1 MPPTQIFVK
10 SRWRHIYLKY
20 PTMKKLFLSA
30 LGNPKH
36 RYLFIFTVFAMC
48 ALTIATQLEVLAI
61 GVMTKKGP
69 DAFELFAPIK
79 EGALQRVDA
88 IDRKT
93 VDERW
98 GEMTH
103 SDILTKEEA
112 RDFIANMKSSDR
124 IQQAINVID
133 RYFPISN
140 SLRHLA
146 IVLVFVALFKA
157 VTLFAHRFATRVLA
171 IRVSRDLR
179 QEYFEHI
186 QSMPMEFYQNYN
198 IGSLSSRVVGDSSM
212 IAEAVTAVLTN
223 YLQTPFTVVSTL
235 ILCFYTSWQLSLIVF
250 LGFPLIVIPIVYISG
265 RVRKIS
271 RQIQQNQEQFTSVLI
286 DFLSGIQTVKVFSME
301 DFSLKKYK
309 EQNEQMA
316 RLEKKSARYDLSSRP
331 VVHTIAMSF
340 LSISM
345 LWGLYVL
352 KLSVPEALFFC
363 GLLYVF
369 YEPVKKFAEENSRI
383 QRGIAAADR
392 MYDVMSVKPCITDRP
407 DAVKLTEFKE
417 SIEFDNVSF
426 RYGNEW
432 ILNNLSFSVKK
443 GETVAIVG
451 PTGAGKSTIV
461 QLIPRLY
468 EPQSGEIRIDG
479 LPIESYTQKSLRD
492 QIAFVPQRPFLFID
506 TVAAN
511 VSFGCP
517 YTLEKVKEAAVKAHA
532 HEFIERLPNR
542 YDSILSETGKNL
554 SGGQQQRLAIARALF
569 KDAPILILDEA
580 TSALDTVSEHG
591 IKTAIAALRG
601 QMTQIIIAHRLTTI
615 EDADKIIYLEGG
627 QKIAEGTK
635 DELLKCCPGFRQM
648 WNAMHQSSGQRELAH
663 AL

>member
-1 MPPTQIFVK
+1 
-10 SRWRHIYLKY
+10 
-20 PTMKKLFLSA
+20 MKKLFFA
-30 LGNPKH
+30 VFANTKH
-36 RYLFIFTVFAMC
+36 RVLFIFTIAAMC
-48 ALTIATQLEVLAI
+48 ALTVSTQLEVLAI

-69 DAFELFAPIK
+69 DVFELFAPIK
-79 EGALQRVDA
+79 DGTLQRVDA
-88 IDRKT
+88 IDRST
-93 VDERW
+93 LNERW
-98 GEMTH
+98 DEMTI
-103 SDILTKEEA
+103 SNPDVLTKEEA
-112 RDFIANMKSSDR
+112 RNFITNTRSSDR
-124 IQQAINVID
+124 IQQVINVMD
-133 RYFPISN
+133 HYFPISSN
-140 SLRHLA
+140 LRNLA
-146 IVLVFVALFKA
+146 IILVCVALFKA

-198 IGSLSSRVVGDSSM
+198 IGSLSSRVVGDTSL
-212 IAEAVTAVLTN
+212 IAEAVTAVMTN
-223 YLQTPFTVVSTL
+223 YLQTPFTILSTL
-235 ILCFYTSWQLSLIVF
+235 VLCFFTSWQLSLIVF

-352 KLSVPEALFFC
+352 KLSVSEALFFC

-369 YEPVKKFAEENSRI
+369 YEPVKKFAEENSHI

-392 MYDVMSVKPCITDRP
+392 MFDVMSIKPRIVDSP
-407 DAVKLTEFKE
+407 DAVELEGFK
-417 SIEFDNVSF
+417 SALEFDKVSF

-432 ILNNLSFSVKK
+432 ILNDLSFSVRK

-479 LPIESYTQKSLRD
+479 QPINSYTQKSLREN
-492 QIAFVPQRPFLFID
+492 IAFVPQKPFLFID

-511 VSFGCP
+511 ISFGCN
-517 YTLEKVKEAAVKAHA
+517 YTQEDIQEAAVKAHA
-532 HEFIERLPNR
+532 HEFIERLPEG
-542 YDSILSETGKNL
+542 YQSMLSETGKNL

-580 TSALDTVSEHG
+580 TSSLDNVSEQG
-591 IKTAIAALRG
+591 IKMAIKELRG
-601 QMTQIIIAHRLTTI
+601 QVTQIIIAHRLTTI

-627 QKIAEGTK
+627 RKIAEGTK
-635 DELLKCCPGFRQM
+635 DELLASCPGFRQM
-648 WNAMHQSSGQRELAH
+648 WNAMHHSGKNAMDYSH
-663 AL
+663 A